1 MTDESALRGCRVA
14 IAGAGLAGL
23 QISDHLK
30 RRGIDYTVYEK
41 AEEVGGTWRDNTFP
55 GLFVDLLSRQ
65 YEFPFAPM
73 VFDINLDRILGRV
86 LPQFEDF
93 SRQPVVRRDISIE
106 ISEKVSAQAMLDA
119 LWKSA
124 GELVC
129 NIALFD
135 VYRGK
140 GIDSDK
146 KSIAFK
152 VVLQDTRKT
161 LTDSDV
167 EAAIQRLIQVLQEE
181 FQAKLRK

>member
-1 MTDESALRGCRVA
+1 M
-14 IAGAGLAGL
+14 I
-23 QISDHLK
+23 
-30 RRGIDYTVYEK
+30 
-41 AEEVGGTWRDNTFP
+41 F
-55 GLFVDLLSRQ
+55 LFRLVILENVFLS
-65 YEFPFAPM
+65 
-73 VFDINLDRILGRV
+73 N
-86 LPQFEDF
+86 
-93 SRQPVVRRDISIE
+93 ISIE

-124 GELVC
+124 GDLVC